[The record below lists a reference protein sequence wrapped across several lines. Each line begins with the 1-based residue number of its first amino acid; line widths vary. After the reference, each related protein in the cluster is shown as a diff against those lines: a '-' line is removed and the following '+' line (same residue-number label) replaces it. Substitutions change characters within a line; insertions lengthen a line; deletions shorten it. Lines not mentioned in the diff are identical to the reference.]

1 MGLGKSA
8 FARAENRLLDLG
20 KGHEMG
26 TLEQQQQI
34 VDELNGEGLEVPEG
48 TEPLD
53 FLKAIYLNTRQPMA
67 RRLKAAIEAAQYRH
81 PKLGVVA
88 SVNMNG
94 DDYARLLDR
103 AIERSGKSA
112 EVRQIEHAPGTDPSR

>member
-1 MGLGKSA
+1 
-8 FARAENRLLDLG
+8 
-20 KGHEMG
+20 MG

-81 PKLGVVA
+81 PKLGA
-88 SVNMNG
+88 LAAVNMTG
-94 DDYARLLDR
+94 KDFASLLER
-103 AIERSGKSA
+103 SIERSGKTV
-112 EVRQIEHAPGTDPSR
+112 EVKQIELLAPDTNE